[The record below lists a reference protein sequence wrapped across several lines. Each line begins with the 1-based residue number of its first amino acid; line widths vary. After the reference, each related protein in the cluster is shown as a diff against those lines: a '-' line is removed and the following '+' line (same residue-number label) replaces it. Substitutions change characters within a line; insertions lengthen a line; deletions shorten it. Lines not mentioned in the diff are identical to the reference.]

1 MTAFN
6 LRSNSELPS
15 RLSEEAG
22 QRRWLHAT
30 RTHLLVGATAAAAE
44 AGEGAAANGA
54 ETPGGLTLLASSSV
68 LPLGA
73 EPVHNQSALA
83 TILFSPVSI
92 RRETSSDGRAIYRL
106 IAGGG
111 AWLI

>member
-1 MTAFN
+1 MPAKFK
-6 LRSNSELPS
+6 LRSNFQLLS
-15 RLSEEAG
+15 RLLEEAG
-22 QRRWLHAT
+22 QRRCD
-30 RTHLLVGATAAAAE
+30 RCRRGGR
-44 AGEGAAANGA
+44 GEGSAANGA
-54 ETPGGLTLLASSSV
+54 ETLGGLTLLASSSV

-106 IAGGG
+106 IPGGG
-111 AWLI
+111 AFIYSKIVILES

>member
-1 MTAFN
+1 
-6 LRSNSELPS
+6 
-15 RLSEEAG
+15 
-22 QRRWLHAT
+22 
-30 RTHLLVGATAAAAE
+30 VGATAAAAE

-106 IAGGG
+106 IPGGG
-111 AWLI
+111 AWLIYSKIVILES